1 MRKIHVFF
9 EGTKYCLLSL
19 ALILS
24 FLVLFVISC
33 KKDLPTTPTSS
44 SEVVPDTGYKYYC
57 TGNQEDVNVTM
68 GPVFV
73 LMGGGSDIDEAFQ
86 GMIQRSGSGSGG
98 GDFVVIRA
106 SGTDAYNSIYLRAVN
121 LSHRSLLPWSLSPK
135 SSRAALLI
143 C

>member
-33 KKDLPTTPTSS
+33 KKDLPTMPTPA
-44 SEVVPDTGYKYYC
+44 SEVIPDTGSKYYG
-57 TGNQEDVNVTM
+57 TGNKGDVNMSTVA
-68 GPVFV
+68 GFV

-86 GMIQRSGSGSGG
+86 GMIQRGG

>member
-1 MRKIHVFF
+1 MP
-9 EGTKYCLLSL
+9 
-19 ALILS
+19 A
-24 FLVLFVISC
+24 
-33 KKDLPTTPTSS
+33 PA
-44 SEVVPDTGYKYYC
+44 SEVIPDTGSKYYG
-57 TGNQEDVNVTM
+57 TGNQGDVDMSTVA
-68 GPVFV
+68 GFV

-121 LSHRSLLPWSLSPK
+121 LSHRSLLPWSQSPK